1 MRAWEEG
8 WLAAVKGDVRGGV
21 AMSMFQLPF
30 LRVWRVCG
38 SLGVMTSL
46 LFSLLYSINVLV

>member
-1 MRAWEEG
+1 VRAWEEG